1 MCVCCVG
8 GSTIVSRSSCFLM
21 YVIFFNIP
29 FTFHL
34 PFFFN
39 FLIFFSLKILRN
51 AKFPKIYDGLWKPNK
66 KNSTQ
71 TIFLGVVHDQP
82 WSVIVWFA
90 CGVHYCAQLLPEF
103 FFERFLLSFS
113 FANVFSFNFL
123 VSFIWNSQK
132 CIFSKIYDAL
142 LKSN

>member
-8 GSTIVSRSSCFLM
+8 GRLLCPGPAVSWCM
-21 YVIFFNIP
+21 WFFQHSLY
-29 FTFHL
+29 FSFVFV
-34 PFFFN
+34 FFK
-39 FLIFFSLKILRN
+39 LSYFFSLKILRN
-51 AKFPKIYDGLWKPNK
+51 AKFPKIYDGVWKPNK
-66 KNSTQ
+66 KQHPNNFSRGSPWPTLIRNSMVC
-71 TIFLGVVHDQP
+71 LWGPLVCP
-82 WSVIVWFA
+82 AASW
-90 CGVHYCAQLLPEF
+90 G